1 MLGECW
7 RFVGRAVHSCQE
19 GRRIVFEELTFNDRV
34 TPRNTQIA
42 KGVGQVIQIATHRL
56 EATVIQCFGPQ
67 QSTEQ
72 QALSWAQLRRQERAA
87 GESGQDF
94 IDR

>member
-1 MLGECW
+1 M
-7 RFVGRAVHSCQE
+7 
-19 GRRIVFEELTFNDRV
+19 FEELTFNGRI
-34 TPRNTQIA
+34 TPRNAQIA
-42 KGVGQVIQIATHRL
+42 KRVGQVIQLGTHSL

-72 QALSWAQLRRQERAA
+72 QALGGAQLRRQERAA

-94 IDR
+94 ID